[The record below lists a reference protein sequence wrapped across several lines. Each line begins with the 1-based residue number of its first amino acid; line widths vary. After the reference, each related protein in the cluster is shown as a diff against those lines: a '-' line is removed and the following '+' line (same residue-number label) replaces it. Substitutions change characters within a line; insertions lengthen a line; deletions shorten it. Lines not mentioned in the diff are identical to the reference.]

1 MHPRIAH
8 QFLFSTTEVH
18 SARLIKTFTAQRTR
32 SIVPFWKNWSVFLRR
47 HGFLQMRRT

>member
-18 SARLIKTFTAQRTR
+18 PVRLIKTITAQRTR
-32 SIVPFWKNWSVFLRR
+32 PMFRFWKNWSVFLRR
-47 HGFLQMRRT
+47 HGLLQMRRV